1 MNTDE
6 TKMIEILKDLRKN
19 CFAKALKLE
28 FEAEGTSFEEALVL
42 KEMAQKSGLEL
53 TVKIGGCEAV
63 RDVID
68 TKKLEAQT
76 VIAPMIESEYAL
88 KKFISAV
95 KNIYENVND
104 IRLFINIET
113 VTALENF
120 DKIINSK
127 NFRYINGIIFGRG
140 DMSCSMG
147 MQRNSVNA
155 PAIFVIAKVLSNKM
169 KNCDKEFIAGGNVT
183 LESLQFFKDLPYISG
198 FETRKIVFDKD
209 ILNSKNA
216 DNGIIKAIDFEI
228 EWLKYKQKIFG
239 IEDKQTLKRLEFFE
253 KNIKKL

>member
-1 MNTDE
+1 M
-6 TKMIEILKDLRKN
+6 
-19 CFAKALKLE
+19 KLE

-104 IRLFINIET
+104 NRLFINIET

-140 DMSCSMG
+140 DMS
-147 MQRNSVNA
+147 
-155 PAIFVIAKVLSNKM
+155 
-169 KNCDKEFIAGGNVT
+169 
-183 LESLQFFKDLPYISG
+183 
-198 FETRKIVFDKD
+198 
-209 ILNSKNA
+209 
-216 DNGIIKAIDFEI
+216 
-228 EWLKYKQKIFG
+228 
-239 IEDKQTLKRLEFFE
+239 
-253 KNIKKL
+253 